1 MANQLSTYTHKQFFN
16 APTIQKA
23 FDDVWK
29 GAGTQFAV
37 SILSVL
43 QGSQSLKSASN
54 ESIYAAAMK
63 AAVLNLPIEPSL
75 GRAYLVPYKGQA
87 QFQLGYKGL
96 IELAQRSGQY
106 KNINAGIVYKS
117 QLISYNPLFEEL
129 ILDFSKP
136 QDEIVELLH
145 SSLPMLT
152 HNFRASVDFKKVKN
166 MEQIKITGTGTALIL
181 DRVNRIFAISGSLT
195 MQWDFISGFKK
206 IDDEPSLDEDGELF
220 ETAYDLIL
228 AAKPKTKINLTSSYF
243 AKEHKKDIDEIIKV
257 FSFIEDNKRNI
268 FETLGIRGVLE

>member
-1 MANQLSTYTHKQFFN
+1 M
-16 APTIQKA
+16 
-23 FDDVWK
+23 
-29 GAGTQFAV
+29 
-37 SILSVL
+37 
-43 QGSQSLKSASN
+43 
-54 ESIYAAAMK
+54 
-63 AAVLNLPIEPSL
+63 
-75 GRAYLVPYKGQA
+75 
-87 QFQLGYKGL
+87 
-96 IELAQRSGQY
+96 
-106 KNINAGIVYKS
+106 
-117 QLISYNPLFEEL
+117 
-129 ILDFSKP
+129 
-136 QDEIVELLH
+136 LH

-195 MQWDFISGFKK
+195 MQWDFISDFKK

>member
-1 MANQLSTYTHKQFFN
+1 
-16 APTIQKA
+16 
-23 FDDVWK
+23 
-29 GAGTQFAV
+29 
-37 SILSVL
+37 
-43 QGSQSLKSASN
+43 
-54 ESIYAAAMK
+54 
-63 AAVLNLPIEPSL
+63 
-75 GRAYLVPYKGQA
+75 
-87 QFQLGYKGL
+87 
-96 IELAQRSGQY
+96 
-106 KNINAGIVYKS
+106 
-117 QLISYNPLFEEL
+117 
-129 ILDFSKP
+129 
-136 QDEIVELLH
+136 
-145 SSLPMLT
+145 
-152 HNFRASVDFKKVKN
+152 

-268 FETLGIRGVLE
+268 FETLGIRGVLELAI

>member
-1 MANQLSTYTHKQFFN
+1 M
-16 APTIQKA
+16 
-23 FDDVWK
+23 
-29 GAGTQFAV
+29 
-37 SILSVL
+37 
-43 QGSQSLKSASN
+43 
-54 ESIYAAAMK
+54 
-63 AAVLNLPIEPSL
+63 
-75 GRAYLVPYKGQA
+75 
-87 QFQLGYKGL
+87 
-96 IELAQRSGQY
+96 
-106 KNINAGIVYKS
+106 
-117 QLISYNPLFEEL
+117 
-129 ILDFSKP
+129 
-136 QDEIVELLH
+136 LH

-195 MQWDFISGFKK
+195 MQWDFISDFKK

-228 AAKPKTKINLTSSYF
+228 EAKPKTKINLTSSYF
-243 AKEHKKDIDEIIKV
+243 AKEHKKDTDEIIKV